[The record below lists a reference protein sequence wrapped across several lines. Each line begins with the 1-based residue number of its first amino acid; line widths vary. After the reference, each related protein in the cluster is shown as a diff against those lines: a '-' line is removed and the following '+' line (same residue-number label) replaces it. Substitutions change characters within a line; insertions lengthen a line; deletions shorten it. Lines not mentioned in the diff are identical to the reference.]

1 MHRLRNHL
9 IGVDR
14 GQVLLFSDFADGG
27 PMWMGEGPRMVRR
40 AVTFSAPYRAAP
52 QVFVSLSMFD
62 MDQASNQRADISAE
76 DANIDGFTLVFRT
89 WGDTRV
95 ARVRA
100 DWMSIGELPHPDDW
114 EIEAG

>member
-9 IGVDR
+9 IGIDR

-27 PMWMGEGPRMVRR
+27 PMWTGTGPRDVVKH
-40 AVTFSAPYRAAP
+40 VTFSEVYRAPP
-52 QVFVSLSMFD
+52 QVMVTLSMFD
-62 MDQASNQRADISAE
+62 MDQASNQRADLQAE
-76 DANIDGFTLVFRT
+76 QVTARGFTMVFRT

-100 DWMSIGELPHPDDW
+100 DWMAIGELSHPDDW
-114 EIEAG
+114 TLD